1 MLIEIALYLLIGF
14 TGLLFFNSTSSKD
27 FLQNLLMVLF
37 WPYYFLL
44 KYVELVDNTKR
55 NRRR

>member
-14 TGLLFFNSTSSKD
+14 TGLLFFKSISSKD
-27 FLQNLLMVLF
+27 FLQNLLIVLF

-44 KYVELVDNTKR
+44 RYVELVDNTKR
-55 NRRR
+55 NGRR